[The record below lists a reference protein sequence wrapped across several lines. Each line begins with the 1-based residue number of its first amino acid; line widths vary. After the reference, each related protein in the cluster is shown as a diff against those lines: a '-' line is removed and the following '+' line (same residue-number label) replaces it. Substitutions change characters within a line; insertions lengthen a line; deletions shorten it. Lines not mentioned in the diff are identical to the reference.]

1 MALGLQPSVLDL
13 SFVLGYADSTSLKF
27 RFSAY
32 SRINTVSL
40 VDVTVLFSVG
50 YKNPKNFLLPS
61 SPSFFT
67 WQHWVAF
74 EWLNCRLKITEI
86 KS

>member
-32 SRINTVSL
+32 SRINTVPL
-40 VDVTVLFSVG
+40 VDVTVLFSVS
-50 YKNPKNFLLPS
+50 LPS